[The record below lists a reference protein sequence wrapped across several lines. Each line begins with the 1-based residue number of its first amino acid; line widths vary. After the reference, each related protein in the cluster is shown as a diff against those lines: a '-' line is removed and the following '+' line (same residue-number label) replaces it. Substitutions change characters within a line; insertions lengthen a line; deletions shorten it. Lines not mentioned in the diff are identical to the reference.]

1 MELKQLKDLVIRLLK
16 NNEVLRGSDDLLY
29 LRVLEEYRVDV
40 EKMTVRDFF
49 NYRKNW
55 HLPNFESV
63 SRCRRKA
70 QEEHKEL
77 RPSEAIQLAR
87 LSEEEKF
94 YNFATKQGE
103 LF

>member
-49 NYRKNW
+49 N
-55 HLPNFESV
+55 
-63 SRCRRKA
+63 
-70 QEEHKEL
+70 
-77 RPSEAIQLAR
+77 
-87 LSEEEKF
+87 
-94 YNFATKQGE
+94 
-103 LF
+103 